1 MNDFLWQMHHRLV
14 KDTVTE
20 PRRFVYPQLSSQAR
34 LIGVVGP
41 RGVGKTT
48 LLLQHLKNEYDPYN
62 QAFYISADNTYFN
75 ENSLLEFVH
84 QMLQRHDI
92 QCFYI
97 DEIHKYP
104 NWNQEL
110 KNLYDAF
117 PNLKII
123 FSGSSSINLLK
134 GTYDLSRRAQL
145 VELPGLSFREY
156 LNFKLNTQYEAL
168 SLDHLVNNHQAIA
181 ADLSHSM
188 TILRHFE
195 DYLLFG
201 YYPNV
206 FDIGQ
211 DLIYSTLGNVVE
223 QSIYEDIAHFYN
235 LKTHYLSHFKRI
247 LNFLATIP
255 PGQIKT
261 NTIATRLGLDNK
273 TIDYYLDIL
282 HKTRLIYKLFAAT
295 QGSRA
300 LSKPSKI
307 YMNNTTLLAAFNRQ
321 LNQNINSGTLR
332 EIAFLQAFYGTQH
345 QVYYPKQA
353 DFEVHDMI
361 FEVGG
366 PNKGHKQLQQS
377 NQPTYIVQDNQV
389 IGFANTLPLYLLGF
403 LY

>member
-14 KDTVTE
+14 HNTATE
-20 PRRFVYPQLSSQAR
+20 PKRFIYNQLSSSAR
-34 LIGVVGP
+34 LIGVVGS

-48 LLLQHLKNEYDPYN
+48 LLLQHLKSNYDPYH
-62 QAFYISADNTYFN
+62 QAFYVSVDNTYFN
-75 ENSLLEFVH
+75 EHSLLDFIH
-84 QMLQRHDI
+84 QMLQLYDI
-92 QCFYI
+92 QCFYL

-117 PNLKII
+117 PQLKII

-156 LNFKLNTQYEAL
+156 LNFKLNTQFEAYSL
-168 SLDHLVNNHQAIA
+168 SYLLDNHVAIA
-181 ADLSHSM
+181 SDLAHSL
-188 TILRHFE
+188 TILRHFK
-195 DYLLFG
+195 DYLLMG

-206 FDIGQ
+206 FDIGH
-211 DLIYSTLGNVVE
+211 DLIYATLAHVIE

-235 LKTHYLSHFKRI
+235 LKTHYLSHFQRI

-273 TIDYYLDIL
+273 TVDYYLDIL
-282 HKTRLIYKLFAAT
+282 YQTRLIHKLFASR
-295 QGSRA
+295 QGSSA
-300 LSKPSKI
+300 LSKPAKV
-307 YMNNTTLLAAFNRQ
+307 YMNNTTLLAAFNTQ
-321 LNQNINSGTLR
+321 LNQAVNYGTLR
-332 EIAFLQAFYGTQH
+332 ETAFVQALYGTTYQAFYPQIG
-345 QVYYPKQA
+345 
-353 DFEVHDMI
+353 DFQIHDTI

-366 PNKGHKQLQQS
+366 HSKTQHQLKQS
-377 NQPTYIVQDNQV
+377 TSPTYIVKDDQV
-389 IGFANTLPLYLLGF
+389 IGINNTLPLYLLGF